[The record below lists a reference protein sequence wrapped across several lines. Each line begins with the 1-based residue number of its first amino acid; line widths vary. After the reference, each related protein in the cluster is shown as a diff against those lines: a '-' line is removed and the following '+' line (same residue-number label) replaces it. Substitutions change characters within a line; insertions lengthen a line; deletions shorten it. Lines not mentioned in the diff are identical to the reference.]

1 MNRVDRERVYLEQQ
15 GYVRVLL
22 ADFLNLAMRV
32 ETDPSA
38 SPAFEL
44 EVVPVRCGM
53 SHTPAC

>member
-22 ADFLNLAMRV
+22 ADFLNLAMRA

-44 EVVPVRCGM
+44 EVM
-53 SHTPAC
+53 